1 GVGVIR
7 LERKNGFLDQGGLV
21 SGIGYFQPNHFSRRF
36 SEFLEERTSR
46 RLNVDRNQDGTWMI
60 TTTTPQEVH
69 SADSYFPIG
78 YDPVRC
84 LVVWAEWVGNENAQ
98 SPWAGKP
105 WKRHVVKWKELKE
118 GLWVPST
125 ISQVNVI
132 DRTISRG
139 EFQDVQVNEH
149 LDESTYSFSYPVSTR
164 MTDEVEKTIYV
175 VSTGVIDEQQ
185 AVRDFMD
192 CEALRDAAGA
202 TGARRWL
209 TYSLVGAAIIAAAT
223 ILALIWRRRALKKV
237 LGLVL
242 CSVLASHHAAASEP
256 DRNGTWRVSHGQ
268 SESIAIAQC
277 GLHVSV
283 FALEYFDI
291 SYKIKHV
298 STGLPPT
305 EEGTR
310 CSDLKAILEAHGL
323 DVASRDS
330 VTFDEMKRALTPGVI
345 AIFPVKVKDAGN
357 HFL

>member
-1 GVGVIR
+1 MAKSRTRLDGVIVAFVGIASSPLSVAAEPVEPNTALAIITSLESEQSSRIKNARWKMGGPDGHSVDPNDIDRFVPDKRDPKVYFNHNVHFEPATGRYRYEIGAVMRCVDGIDPYEPAVEIRCLDGRIERYYKRGQAGTKVPGLDVPGVGVIR

-175 VSTGVIDEQQ
+175 VS
-185 AVRDFMD
+185 
-192 CEALRDAAGA
+192 
-202 TGARRWL
+202 
-209 TYSLVGAAIIAAAT
+209 
-223 ILALIWRRRALKKV
+223 
-237 LGLVL
+237 
-242 CSVLASHHAAASEP
+242 
-256 DRNGTWRVSHGQ
+256 
-268 SESIAIAQC
+268 
-277 GLHVSV
+277 
-283 FALEYFDI
+283 
-291 SYKIKHV
+291 
-298 STGLPPT
+298 
-305 EEGTR
+305 
-310 CSDLKAILEAHGL
+310 
-323 DVASRDS
+323 
-330 VTFDEMKRALTPGVI
+330 
-345 AIFPVKVKDAGN
+345 
-357 HFL
+357 